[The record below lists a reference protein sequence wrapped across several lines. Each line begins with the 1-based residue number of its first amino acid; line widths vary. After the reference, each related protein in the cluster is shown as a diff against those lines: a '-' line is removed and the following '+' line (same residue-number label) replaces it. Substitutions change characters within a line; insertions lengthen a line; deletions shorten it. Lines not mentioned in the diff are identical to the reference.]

1 MKIIISPYSRGMR
14 NGKLNPKN
22 FPYWKEVINLL
33 IQNGHEVIQVGVE
46 GEEGLV
52 SDFRK
57 GLSLDK
63 LKELINECDTWI
75 SVDNFFNHLANHTSK
90 IGIVIFGM
98 SDPKIYGYPQNINLL
113 KDRKY
118 LREKQYDIWEC
129 CEFDENVFV
138 KPEAV
143 LKAVNKLK
151 GKNGS

>member
-14 NGKLNPKN
+14 NGKKNPKN
-22 FPYWKEVINLL
+22 FPYWKETCMLL
-33 IQNGHEVIQVGVE
+33 LAAGHELIQVGVE
-46 GEEGLV
+46 GEEMLV

-63 LKELINECDTWI
+63 LKQLINECDTWI
-75 SVDNFFNHLANHTSK
+75 SVDNFFNHLANHTDK
-90 IGIVIFGM
+90 KGIVIFGM
-98 SDPKIYGYPQNINLL
+98 SDPRIYGYPQNINLL

-118 LREKQYDIWEC
+118 LREKQYDIWEMMT
-129 CEFDENVFV
+129 FDENVFV